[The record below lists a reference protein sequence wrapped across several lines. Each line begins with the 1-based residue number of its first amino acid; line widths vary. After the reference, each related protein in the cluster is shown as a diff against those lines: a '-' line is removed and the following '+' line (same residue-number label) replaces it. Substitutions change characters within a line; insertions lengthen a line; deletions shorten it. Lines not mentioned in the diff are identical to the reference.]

1 MKHHTT
7 FAIALAACAALAS
20 AQQHSMDMSR
30 YGGPVYSGAPALTVT
45 ASLVQAGGG
54 AKHFSAAKA
63 LNAIAGPKLAKAE
76 IGKLSKQYGAKRIGT
91 WVGVFDFA
99 VKDAL
104 RIATAAKVK
113 LPKGNLKGAALG
125 ATLVG
130 AGLDKD
136 GTFYVEYMLDKALSH
151 GIHMQVMDDIDK
163 KFGPDADADYHR
175 ITNQAMVDLAHALGK
190 KDVKL
195 PDFH

>member
-20 AQQHSMDMSR
+20 AQHQMDMSR

-63 LNAIAGPKLAKAE
+63 LNSIAGPKLAKAE

-91 WVGVFDFA
+91 WVKVFDFA

-125 ATLVG
+125 ATLIG

-136 GTFYVEYMLDKALSH
+136 NTFYVEYMLDKALSH
-151 GIHMQVMDDIDK
+151 GIHVQVMNDIDK
-163 KFGPDADADYHR
+163 KFGVEADMDYHR

-195 PDFH
+195 PELH